1 MFFLLALV
9 VVSYGYLVHSS
20 TRNDSELY
28 ENRCVWIYEN
38 RVDSRRGNGG
48 FCNLL
53 IIS

>member
-28 ENRCVWIYEN
+28 ENR
-38 RVDSRRGNGG
+38 VDSRRGNGG